1 MVVVVV
7 VVDEAGGAAVPFCL
21 VAPAGAGGGGGTTG
35 WASTATSTC
44 TARPSTVR
52 SAASTRQPPACEV
65 KPDFTPTMPPVPT
78 PAITFCMVPAMGKGA
93 DGMATIWAKV
103 GMRMSA
109 AAILRQSAA
118 VETEPG
124 SNPLASTKWV
134 DVAPRAAAVAFILA
148 TKAGWVPASH
158 SARA

>member
-1 MVVVVV
+1 
-7 VVDEAGGAAVPFCL
+7 
-21 VAPAGAGGGGGTTG
+21 
-35 WASTATSTC
+35 
-44 TARPSTVR
+44 
-52 SAASTRQPPACEV
+52 
-65 KPDFTPTMPPVPT
+65 MPPVPT
-78 PAITFCMVPAMGKGA
+78 PAITFWMVPPTAMGKGA
-93 DGMATIWAKV
+93 DGMATIWAKL

-124 SNPLASTKWV
+124 SNPLASAKWV

-148 TKAGWVPASH
+148 TKAGCDPASH